1 MKNKNAHEYYA
12 QGVQK
17 EALLLPFFEKK
28 TAKQAVPN
36 TFSHP
41 DCTVGLGF
49 APSQSLSTAYDSESR
64 AQTCVR
70 HYRRSGIAPYPEG
83 WYSVRQSIAYFYQLA
98 MCLTVQTTLQKVA
111 IPLKKFTFLP
121 FLASLSIYHL
131 TSHYMT
137 QKVIIYYK
145 IS

>member
-17 EALLLPFFEKK
+17 EALFLPFFEK

-83 WYSVRQSIAYFYQLA
+83 WYSVRQSIAHF
-98 MCLTVQTTLQKVA
+98 
-111 IPLKKFTFLP
+111 
-121 FLASLSIYHL
+121 SLLS
-131 TSHYMT
+131 
-137 QKVIIYYK
+137 VIIYWR
-145 IS
+145 SALTLARTLRGPSGVLANHLCTPLAQHHFAPCPAHSLDRQ

>member
-17 EALLLPFFEKK
+17 EALFLPFFEK

-83 WYSVRQSIAYFYQLA
+83 WYSVRQSIAHF
-98 MCLTVQTTLQKVA
+98 
-111 IPLKKFTFLP
+111 
-121 FLASLSIYHL
+121 SLLS
-131 TSHYMT
+131 
-137 QKVIIYYK
+137 VIIYWRSAHSPYSHSSRTVRSCFK
-145 IS
+145 SFMYALGTTPFCSISCSFP